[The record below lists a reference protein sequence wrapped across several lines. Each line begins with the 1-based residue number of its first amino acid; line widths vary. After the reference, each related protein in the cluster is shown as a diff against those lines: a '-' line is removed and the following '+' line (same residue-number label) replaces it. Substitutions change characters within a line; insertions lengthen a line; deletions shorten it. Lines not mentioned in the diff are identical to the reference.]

1 MAVRFIKLALALAV
15 LAAIIFGGWQPGA
28 AHHAVLRFNLE
39 EMEATADRIFLGRCL
54 AVEEKEEMIAG
65 GLMPVTHYTFE
76 VERAIKGRFPKRF
89 TFSQLGHRARSNPK
103 EPGVTMHGK
112 PLSTKEFFHGMGAYE
127 VGERLVLFLIPNY
140 MGNKVTYP
148 VGLDQ
153 GAFFVAEM
161 PSGKALLRNNINN
174 QGLFT
179 APYNNWRMKESDA
192 RVVFPDRY
200 QPLAD
205 GVGESLVS
213 NEVTAQSAQQALET
227 LTTKRGALPL
237 GEFLNVVET
246 IVTAH
251 GNAKGVI
258 SQ

>member
-1 MAVRFIKLALALAV
+1 MAVRFFTLTLALTTLALLV
-15 LAAIIFGGWQPGA
+15 GSGWQPTQ

-39 EMEATADRIFLGRCL
+39 EMESTADRIFLGRCI

-65 GLMPVTHYTFE
+65 GQMPITYYTIE
-76 VERAIKGRFPKRF
+76 VERAVKGRMPKRL
-89 TFSQLGHRARSNPK
+89 TFSQLGHRARTNPK
-103 EPGVTMHGK
+103 EPGITMHGRTI
-112 PLSTKEFFHGMGAYE
+112 SEKEIIHGMGEYAI
-127 VGERLVLFLIPNY
+127 GERLVLFLIPNY
-140 MGNKVTYP
+140 LGNKVTYP

-161 PSGKALLRNNINN
+161 PSGSDLVRNNINN

-179 APYNNWRMKESDA
+179 APYNNWRMKSDDA
-192 RVVFPDRY
+192 RVIFPERAE
-200 QPLAD
+200 PID
-205 GVGESLVS
+205 GGAGDPATNQVLTQSLQESV
-213 NEVTAQSAQQALET
+213 ET

-237 GEFLNVVET
+237 NDFLSLVET

-258 SQ
+258 TQ